1 VLGQPVTVTQ
11 NGLTAQTITFGAL
24 ANQTFGGAPIAVGAT
39 ASSGLAVSF
48 ASTTSAVCT
57 VSGATVTLVA
67 GGTCTIQATQAGNSN
82 YAPATPVSQSFQVMP
97 ESQTITFGA
106 LSNQTFGA
114 APFAVSATA
123 SSGLAVGLA
132 STTPAV
138 CTVSGGTVTLVAP
151 STCTIEASQAGNNNW
166 AAATPVDESFSVL
179 QQGQTIAFATLPDQ
193 VFNSTPIALNATAS
207 SGLPV
212 GFASTTPA
220 VCTVSG
226 SSVTMVSLGQCS
238 IQATQAGNAVFAA
251 ATPVTQSF
259 QVAQETLGAAS
270 LTVAGA
276 GGSNAVEIGFL
287 PLSAMAS
294 WSAGANASWLHLGSA
309 SGAGAAIVRFTV
321 DANPNPTARTG
332 AITLDSGVA
341 LTVTQAG
348 TNYMG
353 PGPLVTLVSA
363 GVSAPSGVAVDSS
376 GNVYIADTNN
386 GAIEEWS
393 AATQQVTPLVSG
405 GLSQPLA
412 VAVDGSGNVYIADTG
427 NNAIKEWSPA
437 TPTNV
442 ATLVTGLAGP
452 SGVAVDGAGNVYF
465 ADTGNNAI
473 KEWSPAATNVTTLVS
488 TGLSGPTGV
497 AVDVGGN
504 VYFAD
509 TGNAAIK
516 EWSPATPTNVATLV
530 SSGLSQPVGVAVD
543 GAGNVYI
550 ADSQSNV
557 IAEWSAATQQATA
570 LVPTGLSGPAG
581 VAVDGAGNVYI
592 ADSGHNAIEEMPV
605 AFVGPASLTEPVTGG
620 TDALLPVLPAT
631 APLVGIF
638 APTSDQSWLTIGSVA
653 NSVVNFSFTANTSTA
668 TRTAHIIVLGQPVT
682 VTQNGLTAQTITFGA
697 LANQTFGGAPITVGA
712 TASSGLAVS
721 FASTTPAVCTV
732 SGATVTL
739 VAGGTCT
746 IQATQAGSSNY
757 AAATPVSQ
765 SFQVMPESQT
775 ITFGALSNQTFGAA
789 PFAVSAT
796 ASSGLAVSLA
806 STTPALCTVSGGTV
820 TLVAAGTCTIQ
831 ATQAGNGSYTA
842 ATPVSQ
848 SFQVMPESQTITF
861 GALSNQTFGA
871 APFPVSATASSG
883 LAVSF
888 ASTTP
893 AVCTVSSGTVTL
905 VSVGACT
912 VQATQ
917 AGNANWAA
925 AISVNQSFQV
935 AQGSQTITFAALS
948 NHAFGTAPFTIS
960 ATASSGLAVTFVS
973 TPAVCTV
980 SGATVT
986 LVAVGTCTIQA
997 KQAGNANWAAATAVN
1012 RSFTVTQG
1020 SQTITFGALANQTFG
1035 VAPVKVGA
1043 TASSGLAVSFASTT
1057 TAVCTI
1063 SGTTV
1068 TLVAVG
1074 ACTIEATQTGNANWA
1089 AATPVNQ
1096 SFQVTPASQTI
1107 TFAALSNQAFGA
1119 APFTVSATASS
1130 GLAVSFASTT
1140 TAVCT
1145 ESGATV
1151 TLVGSG
1157 TCTIQA
1163 TQAGNTDYA
1172 AATPVSRSF
1181 AVSRGSQTI
1190 TFGALS
1196 NQAFGAAPF
1205 TVGATASS
1213 GLAVSFNSQ
1222 TTKVCT
1228 VSGTTVT
1235 LVAAGTCTIQATQAG
1250 NTNWTAAAAV
1260 NQSFQVTPESQNITF
1275 GALSNQV
1282 FGAAPFKVAA
1292 TASSGLAV
1300 SFASTTTA
1308 VCTVS
1313 GATVTLA
1320 AAGACTI
1327 QATQP
1332 GNTNWAAATPV
1343 SQSFQVTQKSQTI
1356 TFGALSS
1363 QVFGAAPFTVSAT
1376 ASSGLAV
1383 SFASTTTAVCTIS
1396 GATVTLAAAGACT
1409 IQATQAGNTNYA
1421 AATPVNQSF
1430 QVTQESQTITFGT
1443 LSSQVFGSAPFT
1455 VAATASSGLAVGF
1468 ASTTTAVCTVSGATV
1483 TLVAVGTCTIQATQ
1497 AGNANYTAATPVNR
1511 SFAVTKGSQTITF
1524 GALSNL
1530 PFGSAPFT
1538 VGATASSG
1546 LAVSFNS
1553 QTTKVCT
1560 VSGTTVT
1567 LVAAGTCTIQAT
1579 QAGNTNWTAAAAVN
1593 QSFQVTPE
1601 SQTIVFVAPATQALG
1616 APPFTVSATAS
1627 SGLAVSFAS
1636 VTPTV
1641 CTVSGSTVTLVA
1653 AGTCTIHAMQTGNTN
1668 FAAATPV
1675 NQSFLV
1681 T

>member
-1 VLGQPVTVTQ
+1 VTVTQ

-97 ESQTITFGA
+97 ESQTIA
-106 LSNQTFGA
+106 
-114 APFAVSATA
+114 
-123 SSGLAVGLA
+123 
-132 STTPAV
+132 
-138 CTVSGGTVTLVAP
+138 
-151 STCTIEASQAGNNNW
+151 
-166 AAATPVDESFSVL
+166 
-179 QQGQTIAFATLPDQ
+179 
-193 VFNSTPIALNATAS
+193 
-207 SGLPV
+207 
-212 GFASTTPA
+212 
-220 VCTVSG
+220 
-226 SSVTMVSLGQCS
+226 
-238 IQATQAGNAVFAA
+238 
-251 ATPVTQSF
+251 
-259 QVAQETLGAAS
+259 
-270 LTVAGA
+270 
-276 GGSNAVEIGFL
+276 
-287 PLSAMAS
+287 
-294 WSAGANASWLHLGSA
+294 
-309 SGAGAAIVRFTV
+309 
-321 DANPNPTARTG
+321 
-332 AITLDSGVA
+332 
-341 LTVTQAG
+341 
-348 TNYMG
+348 
-353 PGPLVTLVSA
+353 
-363 GVSAPSGVAVDSS
+363 
-376 GNVYIADTNN
+376 
-386 GAIEEWS
+386 
-393 AATQQVTPLVSG
+393 
-405 GLSQPLA
+405 
-412 VAVDGSGNVYIADTG
+412 
-427 NNAIKEWSPA
+427 
-437 TPTNV
+437 
-442 ATLVTGLAGP
+442 
-452 SGVAVDGAGNVYF
+452 
-465 ADTGNNAI
+465 
-473 KEWSPAATNVTTLVS
+473 
-488 TGLSGPTGV
+488 
-497 AVDVGGN
+497 
-504 VYFAD
+504 
-509 TGNAAIK
+509 
-516 EWSPATPTNVATLV
+516 
-530 SSGLSQPVGVAVD
+530 
-543 GAGNVYI
+543 
-550 ADSQSNV
+550 
-557 IAEWSAATQQATA
+557 
-570 LVPTGLSGPAG
+570 
-581 VAVDGAGNVYI
+581 
-592 ADSGHNAIEEMPV
+592 
-605 AFVGPASLTEPVTGG
+605 
-620 TDALLPVLPAT
+620 
-631 APLVGIF
+631 
-638 APTSDQSWLTIGSVA
+638 
-653 NSVVNFSFTANTSTA
+653 
-668 TRTAHIIVLGQPVT
+668 
-682 VTQNGLTAQTITFGA
+682 
-697 LANQTFGGAPITVGA
+697 
-712 TASSGLAVS
+712 
-721 FASTTPAVCTV
+721 
-732 SGATVTL
+732 
-739 VAGGTCT
+739 
-746 IQATQAGSSNY
+746 
-757 AAATPVSQ
+757 
-765 SFQVMPESQT
+765 
-775 ITFGALSNQTFGAA
+775 FGALSNQTFGAA

-1035 VAPVKVGA
+1035 AAPFKVGA
-1043 TASSGLAVSFASTT
+1043 TASSGLAVSFALTT

-1356 TFGALSS
+1356 TFGALSN

-1383 SFASTTTAVCTIS
+1383 S
-1396 GATVTLAAAGACT
+1396 
-1409 IQATQAGNTNYA
+1409 
-1421 AATPVNQSF
+1421 
-1430 QVTQESQTITFGT
+1430 
-1443 LSSQVFGSAPFT
+1443 
-1455 VAATASSGLAVGF
+1455 F

-1497 AGNANYTAATPVNR
+1497 AGNTNYAAATAVSR